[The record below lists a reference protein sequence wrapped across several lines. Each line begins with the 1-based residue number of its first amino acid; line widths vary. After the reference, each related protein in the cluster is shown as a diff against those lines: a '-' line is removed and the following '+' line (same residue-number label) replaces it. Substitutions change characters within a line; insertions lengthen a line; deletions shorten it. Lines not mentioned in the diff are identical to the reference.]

1 MKGNEGPK
9 SRGRTVRRI
18 SGAVFVFFLLTA
30 VLFACDLPAC
40 PPSGHPTKDGS
51 PRIGLVLGGGGA
63 RGAAHVGVLRVLEE
77 MKIPISCIAGT
88 SIGSIVGGLYAAGL
102 SPDDIERV
110 ITSMDWNKIFRDAPP
125 PSDLTYRRKQDAA
138 QYLINFDLGIKN
150 GEFVVPKGLLQGQNL
165 NLLLKSI
172 LIHTEGLPDFDHL
185 RIPFRAV
192 ASDIETGETVVFK
205 DGDLVSAIRASMSI
219 PGVFAP
225 VERDGRMLV
234 DGGVSNNLPVDVALA
249 MGADWVIVVDI
260 GTGLSKRD
268 TLTSSVEITSQLLNI
283 LVQRNTAEQIA
294 KMRQCDILIQP
305 DLGDIATGD
314 FTRAMDAVE
323 VGKTAALAMRS
334 ALERFSADETR
345 YASYLAS
352 QRKQDQTP
360 PRIDSVEIVNNTS
373 LPDQVINSQVDL
385 VVGKPLDMEQLKE
398 NIDRIYG
405 IDTFERVDFRI
416 RKKDKSA
423 GIVIEPVE
431 KSWGPNY
438 IRFGLGLEENFKG
451 SSSYAL
457 TAQFTKTALNRLAG
471 EWRVE
476 GRIGSS
482 PRIFTEFYQPID
494 YSLKYFVAASGE
506 YYVRNINDY
515 NDSGNIITQHR
526 ARAARASLSAGRQ
539 FGNWGEFRLGLRREY
554 GRVKVLIGSPSEDT
568 QSYDRGSVFASMA
581 YSKLD
586 NYVFPL
592 SGTDASLIWDYNLKQ
607 MGSDIDVQ
615 TLSFHW
621 MTALTWKKL
630 TFLPGLDFRT
640 TLDNDDLPVQDTY
653 PLGGFLNLSGYAA
666 EELYGRHTGLARLI
680 VYHEL
685 ASAGLGPLNTP
696 LYVGGSVE
704 AGNVWE
710 RRSDVNFSSLIL
722 AGSVFLGTKTF
733 LGPIYL
739 AYGQARRNHS
749 SFYLFLGQ
757 RF

>member
-1 MKGNEGPK
+1 MMCDFI
-9 SRGRTVRRI
+9 RRWHNHWTERSI
-18 SGAVFVFFLLTA
+18 VAALILIYLLIP
-30 VLFACDLPAC
+30 VNVPAC
-40 PPSGHPTKDGS
+40 QPSGFPTKDGS
-51 PRIGLVLGGGGA
+51 PRVGLVLSGGGA

-77 MKIPISCIAGT
+77 MKIPISFIAGT
-88 SIGSIVGGLYAAGL
+88 SIGSIVGGLYSAGL
-102 SPDDIERV
+102 SPDDIEDV
-110 ITSMDWNKIFRDAPP
+110 ITSINWNNVFRDVPP

-150 GEFVVPKGLLQGQNL
+150 GEFVMPKGLLQGQNL
-165 NLLLKSI
+165 NLLLKS
-172 LIHTEGLPDFDHL
+172 LLMHTEGLPDFDHL

-192 ASDIETGETVVFK
+192 AADIETGETVVFK

-225 VERDGRMLV
+225 VERDARILV
-234 DGGVSNNLPVDVALA
+234 DGGVSNNLPVDVAIA

-260 GTGLSKRD
+260 GSGLSKREA
-268 TLTSSVEITSQLLNI
+268 LTSSVGITSQLLNI
-283 LVQRNTAEQIA
+283 LVQRNTEEQIA
-294 KMRQCDILIQP
+294 KMRPCDILIQP

-314 FTRAMDAVE
+314 FTRAIEAVAA
-323 VGKTAALAMRS
+323 GRTAAEAVKEELA
-334 ALERFSADETR
+334 RFSVDSTR
-345 YASYLAS
+345 YDVYLAS
-352 QRKQDQTP
+352 QRKVEQAP
-360 PRIDSVEIVNNTS
+360 PQIDYVEIVNNTS
-373 LPDQVINSQVDL
+373 LPDQVIGSQIDL
-385 VVGKPLDMEQLKE
+385 DVGKPLDMEKLKE
-398 NIDRIYG
+398 NVDRIYG
-405 IDTFERVDFRI
+405 IDTFERVDFRL

-482 PRIFTEFYQPID
+482 PRIFTEWYQPID
-494 YSLKYFVAASGE
+494 YSLKYFLAASGE

-515 NDSGNIITQHR
+515 NDNGNIITQHR
-526 ARAARASLSAGRQ
+526 ARATRVSLGAGRQ

-554 GRVKVLIGSPSEDT
+554 GKVKVLIGSPSEDT
-568 QSYDRGSVFASMA
+568 QSYNRGSVFTSLA

-592 SGTDASLIWDYNLKQ
+592 SGTDASLIWEYNLKQ

-621 MTALTWKKL
+621 MTALTWGKF

-685 ASAGLGPLNTP
+685 ASAGLGPLNMP
-696 LYVGGSVE
+696 LYLGGSVE

-710 RRSDVNFSSLIL
+710 RRSDINFSSLVL